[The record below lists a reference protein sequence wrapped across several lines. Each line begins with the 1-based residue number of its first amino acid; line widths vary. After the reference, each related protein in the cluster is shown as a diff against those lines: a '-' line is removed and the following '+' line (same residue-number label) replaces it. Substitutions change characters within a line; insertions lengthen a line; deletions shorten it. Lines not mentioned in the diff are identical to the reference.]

1 MKNKNIKGE
10 LYNIFDNLI
19 YSSFDNVA
27 HKVKNNKGVVLNM
40 KKENNKK
47 LFYGL
52 GFGFACVIML
62 FIGIIFFKNNSNIAI
77 IGIDVNPS
85 LELGIN
91 SKNKVVSVNTNNDD
105 AIKVIGDMN
114 LKGTDVLVA
123 MNAIFGSMVKNG
135 YINDSENSILI
146 SLVDGEYN
154 VDKLAN
160 DVYNHLQNE
169 KINSSILTLNTNT
182 SDYDNE
188 LSKKYNISV
197 SKVKLIKS
205 IINKNSLYR
214 FEDLSKLN
222 TNELNILANN
232 SINKNEEVSTI
243 GNASTSKYISI
254 DTVKDIVFKHAKVE
268 NKNVTNLEIEY
279 DYENGNMIYDVEFHC
294 NNIEYDYEVDAI
306 SGKILE
312 SEIESKNNDTD
323 NNTNNNIS
331 NNTYLSKNKIKEIA
345 IKKAN
350 VSKYYDYDIEFE
362 FKGGISIYEVEFE
375 TESAEYEIEIDAKN
389 GNIIKYE
396 VKNKK
401 VDTSKLISKD
411 KAKNIVLNDAKV
423 SEYYDYEIELD
434 DNEYEISFE
443 TREYE
448 YEYKL
453 DAKTGKILEKDID
466 KND

>member
-1 MKNKNIKGE
+1 MKNKDIKDE

-19 YSSFDNVA
+19 YSSFNNVA
-27 HKVKNNKGVVLNM
+27 DKVKNNKGVVLNM

-52 GFGFACVIML
+52 GLGFACVIML
-62 FIGIIFFKNNSNIAI
+62 FMGLIFFRNNSDIAV

-85 LELGIN
+85 LELSIN

-135 YINDSENSILI
+135 YINDNENSILI
-146 SLVDGEYN
+146 SLVHGEYN
-154 VDKLAN
+154 VNKLAN
-160 DVYNHLQNE
+160 DVYSQLQNE
-169 KINSSILTLNTNT
+169 KVNSSILTLNTNT
-182 SDYDNE
+182 NDYDNE

-205 IINKNSLYR
+205 IINKNSLYK
-214 FEDLSKLN
+214 FEDLCKLS
-222 TNELNILANN
+222 TNDLNILANS
-232 SINKNEEVSTI
+232 SINKNDEVSTI
-243 GNASTSKYISI
+243 GSASTSKYISI

-294 NNIEYDYEVDAI
+294 NNIEYDYEVDAV
-306 SGKILE
+306 SGKILKI
-312 SEIESKNNDTD
+312 EIE
-323 NNTNNNIS
+323 NNNNNNNS
-331 NNTYLSKNKIKEIA
+331 NNKYLSKNKIEEIA

-362 FKGGISIYEVEFE
+362 FKGGTPIYEVEFE
-375 TESAEYEIEIDAKN
+375 TDGAEYEIEIDAKN

-434 DNEYEISFE
+434 DNEYEINFE

-448 YEYKL
+448 YKYKL
-453 DAKTGKILEKDID
+453 DAKTGKILEKDTD

>member
-1 MKNKNIKGE
+1 MKNKNIKDE

-243 GNASTSKYISI
+243 GSASTSKYISI
-254 DTVKDIVFKHAKVE
+254 DMVKEIVFKHAKVE
-268 NKNVTNLEIEY
+268 NKNIVNLEIEY
-279 DYENGNMIYDVEFHC
+279 DYENGNMIYDVEFDY
-294 NNIEYDYEVDAI
+294 NNIEYDYEVDAV

-312 SEIESKNNDTD
+312 SEIENKNKDS
-323 NNTNNNIS
+323 NNNNNNS
-331 NNTYLSKNKIKEIA
+331 NTYLSKDKIKEIA
-345 IKKAN
+345 LKKAN
-350 VSKYYDYDIEFE
+350 VSKYYDYDIEFK
-362 FKGGISIYEVEFE
+362 FKGGTPIYEVEFE
-375 TESAEYEIEIDAKN
+375 TDSAEYDIKINAKN

-401 VDTSKLISKD
+401 VDTSKFISKD

-423 SEYYDYEIELD
+423 TEYYDYEIELD

-453 DAKTGKILEKDID
+453 DARTGKILEKDID

>member
-114 LKGTDVLVA
+114 LKGTDALVA

-243 GNASTSKYISI
+243 GSASTSKYISI
-254 DTVKDIVFKHAKVE
+254 DIVKDIVFKHAKVE
-268 NKNVTNLEIEY
+268 NKNIVNLEIEY
-279 DYENGNMIYDVEFHC
+279 DYENGNMIYDVEFDC
-294 NNIEYDYEVDAI
+294 NNIEYDYEVDAV

-312 SEIESKNNDTD
+312 SEIENKSKDS
-323 NNTNNNIS
+323 NNNNNS
-331 NNTYLSKNKIKEIA
+331 SNTYLSKDKIKEIA
-345 IKKAN
+345 LKKAN
-350 VSKYYDYDIEFE
+350 VSKYYDYDIEFK
-362 FKGGISIYEVEFE
+362 FKGGTHIYEVEFE
-375 TESAEYEIEIDAKN
+375 TDSAEYDIKINAKN

-401 VDTSKLISKD
+401 VDTSKFISKD

-423 SEYYDYEIELD
+423 TEYYDYEIELD

-453 DAKTGKILEKDID
+453 DARTGKILEKDID

>member
-1 MKNKNIKGE
+1 MKNKDIKDE

-19 YSSFDNVA
+19 YSSFNNVA
-27 HKVKNNKGVVLNM
+27 DKVKNNKGVVLNM
-40 KKENNKK
+40 KKESNKK

-52 GFGFACVIML
+52 GLGFACVIML
-62 FIGIIFFKNNSNIAI
+62 FMGLIFFRNNSDIAV

-85 LELGIN
+85 LELSIN

-135 YINDSENSILI
+135 YINDNENSILI
-146 SLVDGEYN
+146 SLVHGEYN
-154 VDKLAN
+154 VNKLAN
-160 DVYNHLQNE
+160 DVYSQLQNE
-169 KINSSILTLNTNT
+169 KVNSSILTLNTNT
-182 SDYDNE
+182 NDYDNE

-205 IINKNSLYR
+205 IINKNSLYK
-214 FEDLSKLN
+214 FEDLCKLSN
-222 TNELNILANN
+222 NDLNILANS
-232 SINKNEEVSTI
+232 SINKNDEVSTI
-243 GNASTSKYISI
+243 GSASTSKYISI
-254 DTVKDIVFKHAKVE
+254 DNVKDIVFKHAKVE

-294 NNIEYDYEVDAI
+294 NNIEYDYEVDAV
-306 SGKILE
+306 SGKILKI
-312 SEIESKNNDTD
+312 EIE
-323 NNTNNNIS
+323 NNNNNNNS
-331 NNTYLSKNKIKEIA
+331 NNKYLSKNKIEEIA

-362 FKGGISIYEVEFE
+362 FKGGTPIYEVEFE
-375 TESAEYEIEIDAKN
+375 TDGAEYEIEIDAKN

-434 DNEYEISFE
+434 DNEYEINFE

-448 YEYKL
+448 YKYKL
-453 DAKTGKILEKDID
+453 DAKTGKILEKDTD

>member
-91 SKNKVVSVNTNNDD
+91 SKNKVVSVNANNDD

-114 LKGTDVLVA
+114 LKGTDALVA

-243 GNASTSKYISI
+243 GSASTSKYISI
-254 DTVKDIVFKHAKVE
+254 DMVKDIVFKHAKVE
-268 NKNVTNLEIEY
+268 NKNIVNLEIEY
-279 DYENGNMIYDVEFHC
+279 DYENGNMIYDVEFDC
-294 NNIEYDYEVDAI
+294 NNIEYDYEVDAV

-312 SEIESKNNDTD
+312 SEIENKNKDS
-323 NNTNNNIS
+323 NNN
-331 NNTYLSKNKIKEIA
+331 NNTYLSKDKIKEIA
-345 IKKAN
+345 LKKAN
-350 VSKYYDYDIEFE
+350 VSKYYDYDVEFK
-362 FKGGISIYEVEFE
+362 FKGGTPIYEVEFE
-375 TESAEYEIEIDAKN
+375 TDSAEYDIKINAKN

-401 VDTSKLISKD
+401 VDTSKFISKD

-423 SEYYDYEIELD
+423 TEYYDYEIELD

-453 DAKTGKILEKDID
+453 DARTGKILEKDID

>member
-1 MKNKNIKGE
+1 MKNKDIKDE

-19 YSSFDNVA
+19 YSSFNNVA
-27 HKVKNNKGVVLNM
+27 DKVKNNKGVVLNM
-40 KKENNKK
+40 KKESNKK

-52 GFGFACVIML
+52 GFACVIML
-62 FIGIIFFKNNSNIAI
+62 FMGLIFFRNNSDIAV

-85 LELGIN
+85 LELSIN

-135 YINDSENSILI
+135 YINDNENSILI
-146 SLVDGEYN
+146 SLVHGEYN
-154 VDKLAN
+154 VNKLAN
-160 DVYNHLQNE
+160 DVYSQLQNE
-169 KINSSILTLNTNT
+169 KVNSSILTLNTNT
-182 SDYDNE
+182 NDYDNE

-205 IINKNSLYR
+205 IINKNSLYK
-214 FEDLSKLN
+214 FEDLCKLS
-222 TNELNILANN
+222 TNDLNILANS
-232 SINKNEEVSTI
+232 SINKNDEVSTI
-243 GNASTSKYISI
+243 GSASTSKYISI

-294 NNIEYDYEVDAI
+294 NNIEYDYEVDAV
-306 SGKILE
+306 SGKILKI
-312 SEIESKNNDTD
+312 EIE
-323 NNTNNNIS
+323 NNNNNNNS
-331 NNTYLSKNKIKEIA
+331 NNKYLSKNKIEEIA

-362 FKGGISIYEVEFE
+362 FKGGTPIYEVEFE
-375 TESAEYEIEIDAKN
+375 TDGAEYEIEIDAKN

-434 DNEYEISFE
+434 DNEYEINFE

-448 YEYKL
+448 YKYKL
-453 DAKTGKILEKDID
+453 DAKTGKILEKDTD

>member
-62 FIGIIFFKNNSNIAI
+62 FIGIIFFRNNSNIAV

-85 LELGIN
+85 LELSIN

-160 DVYNHLQNE
+160 DVYNNLQNE

-243 GNASTSKYISI
+243 GSASTSKYISI

-279 DYENGNMIYDVEFHC
+279 DYENGNMIYDVEFDC
-294 NNIEYDYEVDAI
+294 NNIEYDYEVDAV

-312 SEIESKNNDTD
+312 SEIENKNKDS
-323 NNTNNNIS
+323 NNNNNS
-331 NNTYLSKNKIKEIA
+331 SNTYLSKDKIKEIA
-345 IKKAN
+345 LKKAN
-350 VSKYYDYDIEFE
+350 VSKYYDYDIEFK
-362 FKGGISIYEVEFE
+362 FKGGTSIYEVEFE
-375 TESAEYEIEIDAKN
+375 TDSAEYDIKINAEN

-448 YEYKL
+448 YKYKI
-453 DAKTGKILEKDID
+453 DAKTGKILEKDTD

>member
-62 FIGIIFFKNNSNIAI
+62 FIGIIFFKNNSNIAV

-114 LKGTDVLVA
+114 LKGTDALIA

-243 GNASTSKYISI
+243 GSASTSKYISI
-254 DTVKDIVFKHAKVE
+254 DIVKDIVFKHAKVE
-268 NKNVTNLEIEY
+268 NKNIVNLEIEY
-279 DYENGNMIYDVEFHC
+279 DYENGNMIYDVEFDC
-294 NNIEYDYEVDAI
+294 NNIEYDYEVDAV

-312 SEIESKNNDTD
+312 SEIENKNKDS
-323 NNTNNNIS
+323 NNNNNNS
-331 NNTYLSKNKIKEIA
+331 NTYLSKDKIKEIA

-350 VSKYYDYDIEFE
+350 VSKYYDYDIEFK
-362 FKGGISIYEVEFE
+362 FKGGTPIYEVEFE
-375 TESAEYEIEIDAKN
+375 TDSAEYDIKINAKN

-401 VDTSKLISKD
+401 VDTSKFISKD

-423 SEYYDYEIELD
+423 TEYYDYEIELD

-453 DAKTGKILEKDID
+453 DARTGKILEKDID
-466 KND
+466 IND

>member
-27 HKVKNNKGVVLNM
+27 HKVKNNKGVVLDM

-52 GFGFACVIML
+52 GFGYACVIML
-62 FIGIIFFKNNSNIAI
+62 FIGIIFFKNNSNIAV

-114 LKGTDVLVA
+114 LKGTDALVA

-160 DVYNHLQNE
+160 DVYNNLQNE

-243 GNASTSKYISI
+243 GSASTSKYISI

-268 NKNVTNLEIEY
+268 NKNIVNLEIEY
-279 DYENGNMIYDVEFHC
+279 DYENGNMIYDVEFDC
-294 NNIEYDYEVDAI
+294 NNIEYDYEVDAV

-312 SEIESKNNDTD
+312 SEIENKNKDS
-323 NNTNNNIS
+323 NNNNNS
-331 NNTYLSKNKIKEIA
+331 SNTYLSKDKIKEIA
-345 IKKAN
+345 LKKAN
-350 VSKYYDYDIEFE
+350 VSKYYDYDIEFK
-362 FKGGISIYEVEFE
+362 FKGGTPIYEVEFE
-375 TESAEYEIEIDAKN
+375 TDSAEYDIKINAKN

-401 VDTSKLISKD
+401 VDTSKFISKD

-423 SEYYDYEIELD
+423 TEYYDYEIELD

-453 DAKTGKILEKDID
+453 DARTGKILEKDID
-466 KND
+466 IND

>member
-1 MKNKNIKGE
+1 MKNKDIKDE

-19 YSSFDNVA
+19 YSSFNNVA
-27 HKVKNNKGVVLNM
+27 DKVKNNKGVVLNM
-40 KKENNKK
+40 KKESNKK

-52 GFGFACVIML
+52 GFACVIML
-62 FIGIIFFKNNSNIAI
+62 FMGLIFFRNNSDIAV

-85 LELGIN
+85 LELSIN

-135 YINDSENSILI
+135 YINDNENSILI
-146 SLVDGEYN
+146 SLVHGEYN
-154 VDKLAN
+154 VNKLAN
-160 DVYNHLQNE
+160 DVYSQLQNE
-169 KINSSILTLNTNT
+169 KVNSSILTLNTNT
-182 SDYDNE
+182 NDYDNE

-205 IINKNSLYR
+205 IINKNSLYK
-214 FEDLSKLN
+214 FEDLCKLS
-222 TNELNILANN
+222 TNDLNILANS
-232 SINKNEEVSTI
+232 SINKNDEVSTI
-243 GNASTSKYISI
+243 GSASTSKYISI
-254 DTVKDIVFKHAKVE
+254 DNVKDIVFKHAKVE

-294 NNIEYDYEVDAI
+294 NNIEYDYEVDAV
-306 SGKILE
+306 SGKILKI
-312 SEIESKNNDTD
+312 EIE
-323 NNTNNNIS
+323 NNNNNNNS
-331 NNTYLSKNKIKEIA
+331 NNKYLSKNKIEEIA

-362 FKGGISIYEVEFE
+362 FKGGTPIYEVEFE
-375 TESAEYEIEIDAKN
+375 TDGAEYEIEIDAKN

-434 DNEYEISFE
+434 DNEYEINFE

-448 YEYKL
+448 YKYKL
-453 DAKTGKILEKDID
+453 DAKTGKILEKDTD

>member
-1 MKNKNIKGE
+1 MKNKDIKDE

-19 YSSFDNVA
+19 YSSFNNVA
-27 HKVKNNKGVVLNM
+27 DKVKNNKGVVLNM
-40 KKENNKK
+40 KKESNKK

-52 GFGFACVIML
+52 GLGFACVIML
-62 FIGIIFFKNNSNIAI
+62 FMGLIFFRNNSDIAV

-85 LELGIN
+85 LELSIN

-135 YINDSENSILI
+135 YINDNENSILI
-146 SLVDGEYN
+146 SLVHGEYN
-154 VDKLAN
+154 VNKLAN
-160 DVYNHLQNE
+160 DVYSQLQNE
-169 KINSSILTLNTNT
+169 KVNSSILTLNTNT
-182 SDYDNE
+182 NDYDNE

-205 IINKNSLYR
+205 IINKNSLYK
-214 FEDLSKLN
+214 FEDLCKLS
-222 TNELNILANN
+222 TNDLNILANS
-232 SINKNEEVSTI
+232 SINKNDEVSTI
-243 GNASTSKYISI
+243 GSASTSKYISI
-254 DTVKDIVFKHAKVE
+254 DNVKDIVFKHAKVE

-294 NNIEYDYEVDAI
+294 NNIEYDYEVDAV
-306 SGKILE
+306 SGKILKI
-312 SEIESKNNDTD
+312 EIE
-323 NNTNNNIS
+323 NNNNNNNS
-331 NNTYLSKNKIKEIA
+331 NTKYLSKNKIEEIA

-362 FKGGISIYEVEFE
+362 FKGGTPIYEVEFE
-375 TESAEYEIEIDAKN
+375 TDGAEYEIEIDAKN

-434 DNEYEISFE
+434 DNEYEINFE

-448 YEYKL
+448 YKYKL
-453 DAKTGKILEKDID
+453 DAKTGKILEKDTD

>member
-114 LKGTDVLVA
+114 LKGTDALVA

-160 DVYNHLQNE
+160 DVYNNLQNE
-169 KINSSILTLNTNT
+169 KINSSILILNTNT

-243 GNASTSKYISI
+243 GSASTSKYISI
-254 DTVKDIVFKHAKVE
+254 DMVKEIVFKHAKVE
-268 NKNVTNLEIEY
+268 NKNIVNLEIEY
-279 DYENGNMIYDVEFHC
+279 DYENGNMIYDVEFDC
-294 NNIEYDYEVDAI
+294 NNIEYDYEVDAV

-312 SEIESKNNDTD
+312 SEIENKNKDS
-323 NNTNNNIS
+323 NNNNNS
-331 NNTYLSKNKIKEIA
+331 SNTYLSKDKIKEIA

-350 VSKYYDYDIEFE
+350 VSKYYDYDIEFK
-362 FKGGISIYEVEFE
+362 FKGGTPIYEVEFE
-375 TESAEYEIEIDAKN
+375 TDSAEYDIKINAKN

-401 VDTSKLISKD
+401 VDTSKFISKD

-423 SEYYDYEIELD
+423 TEYYDYEIELD

-453 DAKTGKILEKDID
+453 DARTGKILEKDID
-466 KND
+466 IND

>member
-1 MKNKNIKGE
+1 MKNKNIKDE

-62 FIGIIFFKNNSNIAI
+62 FIGIIFFKNNSNIAV

-160 DVYNHLQNE
+160 DVYNNLQNE

-243 GNASTSKYISI
+243 GSASTSKYISI
-254 DTVKDIVFKHAKVE
+254 DMVKEIVFKHAKVE
-268 NKNVTNLEIEY
+268 NKNIVNLEIEY
-279 DYENGNMIYDVEFHC
+279 DYENGNMIYDVEFDC
-294 NNIEYDYEVDAI
+294 NNIEYDYEVDAV

-312 SEIESKNNDTD
+312 SEIENKNKDS
-323 NNTNNNIS
+323 NNNNNS
-331 NNTYLSKNKIKEIA
+331 SNTYLSKDKIKEIA
-345 IKKAN
+345 LKKAN
-350 VSKYYDYDIEFE
+350 VSKYYDYDIEFK
-362 FKGGISIYEVEFE
+362 FKGGTPIYEVEFE
-375 TESAEYEIEIDAKN
+375 TDSAEYDIKINAKN

-401 VDTSKLISKD
+401 VDTSKFISKD

-423 SEYYDYEIELD
+423 TEYYDYEIELD

-453 DAKTGKILEKDID
+453 DARTGKILEKDID
-466 KND
+466 IND

>member
-52 GFGFACVIML
+52 GFSFACVIML

-160 DVYNHLQNE
+160 DVYNNLQNE

-243 GNASTSKYISI
+243 GSASTSKYISI
-254 DTVKDIVFKHAKVE
+254 DMVKDIVFKHAKVE
-268 NKNVTNLEIEY
+268 NKNIVNLEIEY
-279 DYENGNMIYDVEFHC
+279 DYENGNMIYNVEFDC
-294 NNIEYDYEVDAI
+294 NNIEYDYEVDAV

-312 SEIESKNNDTD
+312 SEIENKNKDS
-323 NNTNNNIS
+323 NNNNNS
-331 NNTYLSKNKIKEIA
+331 SNTYLSKDKIKEIA
-345 IKKAN
+345 LKKAN
-350 VSKYYDYDIEFE
+350 VSKYYDYDVEFK
-362 FKGGISIYEVEFE
+362 FKGGTPIYEVEFE
-375 TESAEYEIEIDAKN
+375 TDSAEYDIKINAKN

-401 VDTSKLISKD
+401 VDTSKFISKD

-423 SEYYDYEIELD
+423 TEYYDYEIELD

-453 DAKTGKILEKDID
+453 DARTGKILEKDID
-466 KND
+466 IND

>member
-52 GFGFACVIML
+52 GFACVIML

-114 LKGTDVLVA
+114 LKGTDALVA

-243 GNASTSKYISI
+243 GSASTSKYISI
-254 DTVKDIVFKHAKVE
+254 DMVKEIVFKHAKVE
-268 NKNVTNLEIEY
+268 NKNIVNLEIEY
-279 DYENGNMIYDVEFHC
+279 DYENGNMIYDVEFDY
-294 NNIEYDYEVDAI
+294 NNIEYDYEVDAV

-312 SEIESKNNDTD
+312 SEIENKNKDS
-323 NNTNNNIS
+323 NNNNNNS
-331 NNTYLSKNKIKEIA
+331 NTYLSKDKIKEIA
-345 IKKAN
+345 LKKAN
-350 VSKYYDYDIEFE
+350 VSKYYDYDIEFK
-362 FKGGISIYEVEFE
+362 FKGGTPIYEVEFE
-375 TESAEYEIEIDAKN
+375 TDSAEYDIKINAKN

-401 VDTSKLISKD
+401 VDTSKFISKD

-423 SEYYDYEIELD
+423 TEYYDYEIELD

-453 DAKTGKILEKDID
+453 DARTGKILEKDID

>member
-1 MKNKNIKGE
+1 MKNKDIKDE

-19 YSSFDNVA
+19 YSSFNNVA
-27 HKVKNNKGVVLNM
+27 DKVKNNKGVVLNM
-40 KKENNKK
+40 KKESNKK

-52 GFGFACVIML
+52 GLGFACVIML
-62 FIGIIFFKNNSNIAI
+62 FMGLIFFRNNSDIAV

-85 LELGIN
+85 LELSIN

-135 YINDSENSILI
+135 YINDNENSILI
-146 SLVDGEYN
+146 SLVHGEYN
-154 VDKLAN
+154 VNKLAN
-160 DVYNHLQNE
+160 DVYSQLQNE
-169 KINSSILTLNTNT
+169 KVNSSILTLNTNT
-182 SDYDNE
+182 NDYDNE

-205 IINKNSLYR
+205 IINKNSLYK
-214 FEDLSKLN
+214 FEDLCKLS
-222 TNELNILANN
+222 TNDLNILANS
-232 SINKNEEVSTI
+232 SINKNDEVSTI
-243 GNASTSKYISI
+243 GSASTSKYISI
-254 DTVKDIVFKHAKVE
+254 DNVKDIVFKHAKVE

-294 NNIEYDYEVDAI
+294 NNIEYDYEVDAV
-306 SGKILE
+306 SGKILKI
-312 SEIESKNNDTD
+312 EIE
-323 NNTNNNIS
+323 NNNNNNNS
-331 NNTYLSKNKIKEIA
+331 NNKYLSKNKIEEIA

-362 FKGGISIYEVEFE
+362 FKGGTPIYEVEFE
-375 TESAEYEIEIDAKN
+375 TDGAEYEIEIDAKN

-434 DNEYEISFE
+434 DNEYEINFE

-448 YEYKL
+448 YKYKL
-453 DAKTGKILEKDID
+453 DAKTGKILEKDTD

>member
-114 LKGTDVLVA
+114 LKGTDALIA

-232 SINKNEEVSTI
+232 SINKSEEVSTI
-243 GNASTSKYISI
+243 GSASTSKYISI
-254 DTVKDIVFKHAKVE
+254 DIVKDIVFKHAKVE
-268 NKNVTNLEIEY
+268 NKNIVNLEIEY
-279 DYENGNMIYDVEFHC
+279 DYENGNMIYDVEFDC
-294 NNIEYDYEVDAI
+294 NNIEYDYEVDAV

-312 SEIESKNNDTD
+312 SEIENKSKDS
-323 NNTNNNIS
+323 NNNNNS
-331 NNTYLSKNKIKEIA
+331 SNTYLSKDKIKEIA
-345 IKKAN
+345 LKKSN
-350 VSKYYDYDIEFE
+350 VSKYYDYDIEFK
-362 FKGGISIYEVEFE
+362 FKGGTPIYEVEFE
-375 TESAEYEIEIDAKN
+375 TDSAEYDIKINAKN

-401 VDTSKLISKD
+401 VDTSKFISKD

-423 SEYYDYEIELD
+423 TEYYDYEIELD

-453 DAKTGKILEKDID
+453 DARTGKILEKDID

>member
-243 GNASTSKYISI
+243 GSASTSKYISI
-254 DTVKDIVFKHAKVE
+254 DIVKDIVFKHAKVE
-268 NKNVTNLEIEY
+268 NKNIVNLEIEY
-279 DYENGNMIYDVEFHC
+279 DYENGNMIYDVEFDY
-294 NNIEYDYEVDAI
+294 NNIEYDYEVDAV

-312 SEIESKNNDTD
+312 SEIENKNKDS
-323 NNTNNNIS
+323 NNNNNNS
-331 NNTYLSKNKIKEIA
+331 NTYLSKDKIKEIA
-345 IKKAN
+345 LKKAN
-350 VSKYYDYDIEFE
+350 VSKYYDYDIEFK
-362 FKGGISIYEVEFE
+362 FKGGTPIYEVEFE
-375 TESAEYEIEIDAKN
+375 TDSAEYDIKINAKN

-401 VDTSKLISKD
+401 VDTSKFISKD

-423 SEYYDYEIELD
+423 TEYYDYEIELD

-453 DAKTGKILEKDID
+453 DARTGKILEKDID

>member
-114 LKGTDVLVA
+114 LKGTDALVA

-160 DVYNHLQNE
+160 DVYNNLQNE

-243 GNASTSKYISI
+243 GSASTSKYISI
-254 DTVKDIVFKHAKVE
+254 DIVKDIVFKHAKVE
-268 NKNVTNLEIEY
+268 NKNIVNLEIEY
-279 DYENGNMIYDVEFHC
+279 DYENGNMIYDVEFDY
-294 NNIEYDYEVDAI
+294 NNIEYDYEVDAV

-312 SEIESKNNDTD
+312 SEIENKNKDS
-323 NNTNNNIS
+323 NNNNNNS
-331 NNTYLSKNKIKEIA
+331 NTYLSKDKIKEIA
-345 IKKAN
+345 LKKAN
-350 VSKYYDYDIEFE
+350 VSKYYDYDIEFK
-362 FKGGISIYEVEFE
+362 FKGGTPIYEVEFE
-375 TESAEYEIEIDAKN
+375 TDSAEYDIKINAKN

-401 VDTSKLISKD
+401 VDTSKFISKD

-423 SEYYDYEIELD
+423 TEYYDYEIELD

-453 DAKTGKILEKDID
+453 DARTGKILEKDID

>member
-62 FIGIIFFKNNSNIAI
+62 FIGIIFFKNNSNIAV

-160 DVYNHLQNE
+160 DVYNNLQNE

-243 GNASTSKYISI
+243 GSASTSKYISI
-254 DTVKDIVFKHAKVE
+254 DMVKDIVFKHAKVE
-268 NKNVTNLEIEY
+268 NKNIVNLEIEY
-279 DYENGNMIYDVEFHC
+279 DYENGNMIYDVEFDC
-294 NNIEYDYEVDAI
+294 NNIEYDYEVDAV

-312 SEIESKNNDTD
+312 SEIENKNKDSD
-323 NNTNNNIS
+323 NNNNNS
-331 NNTYLSKNKIKEIA
+331 NTYLSKDKIKEIA
-345 IKKAN
+345 LKKAN
-350 VSKYYDYDIEFE
+350 VSKYYDYDIEFK
-362 FKGGISIYEVEFE
+362 FKGGTPIYEVEFE
-375 TESAEYEIEIDAKN
+375 TDSAEYDIKINAKN

-401 VDTSKLISKD
+401 VDTSKFISKD

-423 SEYYDYEIELD
+423 TEYYDYEIELD

-453 DAKTGKILEKDID
+453 DARTGKILEKDID
-466 KND
+466 IND

>member
-160 DVYNHLQNE
+160 DVYNNLQNE

-243 GNASTSKYISI
+243 GSASTSKYISI
-254 DTVKDIVFKHAKVE
+254 DMVKDIVFKHAKVE
-268 NKNVTNLEIEY
+268 NKNIVNLEIEY
-279 DYENGNMIYDVEFHC
+279 DYENGNMIYDVEFDC
-294 NNIEYDYEVDAI
+294 NNIEYDYEVDAV

-312 SEIESKNNDTD
+312 SEIENKNKDS
-323 NNTNNNIS
+323 NNNNNS
-331 NNTYLSKNKIKEIA
+331 SNTYLSKDKIKEIA
-345 IKKAN
+345 LKKAN
-350 VSKYYDYDIEFE
+350 VSKYYDYDIEFK
-362 FKGGISIYEVEFE
+362 FKGGTPIYEVEFE
-375 TESAEYEIEIDAKN
+375 TDSAEYDIKINAKN

-401 VDTSKLISKD
+401 VDTSKFISKD

-423 SEYYDYEIELD
+423 TEYYDYEIELD

-453 DAKTGKILEKDID
+453 DARTGKILEKDID
-466 KND
+466 IND

>member
-1 MKNKNIKGE
+1 MKNKDIKDE

-19 YSSFDNVA
+19 YSSFNNVA
-27 HKVKNNKGVVLNM
+27 DKVKNNKGVVLNM
-40 KKENNKK
+40 KKESNKK

-52 GFGFACVIML
+52 GLGFACVIML
-62 FIGIIFFKNNSNIAI
+62 FMGLIFFRNNSDIAV

-85 LELGIN
+85 LELSIN

-135 YINDSENSILI
+135 YINDNENSILI
-146 SLVDGEYN
+146 SLVHGEYN
-154 VDKLAN
+154 VNKLAN
-160 DVYNHLQNE
+160 DVYSQLQNE
-169 KINSSILTLNTNT
+169 KVNSSILTLNTNT
-182 SDYDNE
+182 NDYDNE

-205 IINKNSLYR
+205 IINKNSLYK
-214 FEDLSKLN
+214 FEDLCKLS
-222 TNELNILANN
+222 TNDLNILANS
-232 SINKNEEVSTI
+232 SINKNDEVSTI
-243 GNASTSKYISI
+243 GSASTSKYISI
-254 DTVKDIVFKHAKVE
+254 DNVKDIVFKHAKVE

-294 NNIEYDYEVDAI
+294 NNIEYDYEVDAV
-306 SGKILE
+306 SGKILKI
-312 SEIESKNNDTD
+312 EIE
-323 NNTNNNIS
+323 NNNNNNNS
-331 NNTYLSKNKIKEIA
+331 NNKYLSKNKIEEIA

-362 FKGGISIYEVEFE
+362 FKGGTPIYEVEFE
-375 TESAEYEIEIDAKN
+375 TDGAEYEIEIDAKN

-411 KAKNIVLNDAKV
+411 KAKNIVLNDTKV

-434 DNEYEISFE
+434 DNEYEINFE

-448 YEYKL
+448 YKYKL
-453 DAKTGKILEKDID
+453 DAKTGKILEKDTD

>member
-160 DVYNHLQNE
+160 DVYNNLQNE

-243 GNASTSKYISI
+243 GSASTSKYISI
-254 DTVKDIVFKHAKVE
+254 DIVKDIVFKHAKVE
-268 NKNVTNLEIEY
+268 NKNIVNLEIEY
-279 DYENGNMIYDVEFHC
+279 DYENGNMIYDVEFDY
-294 NNIEYDYEVDAI
+294 NNIEYDYEVDAV

-312 SEIESKNNDTD
+312 SEIENKNKDS
-323 NNTNNNIS
+323 NNNNNNS
-331 NNTYLSKNKIKEIA
+331 NTYLSKDKIKEIA
-345 IKKAN
+345 LKKAN
-350 VSKYYDYDIEFE
+350 VSKYYDYDVEFK
-362 FKGGISIYEVEFE
+362 FKGGTPIYEVEFE
-375 TESAEYEIEIDAKN
+375 TDSAEYDIKINAKN

-401 VDTSKLISKD
+401 VDTSKFISKD

-423 SEYYDYEIELD
+423 TEYYDYEIELD

-453 DAKTGKILEKDID
+453 DARTGKILEKDID

>member
-1 MKNKNIKGE
+1 MKNKDIKDE

-19 YSSFDNVA
+19 YSSFNNVA
-27 HKVKNNKGVVLNM
+27 DKVKNNKGVVLNM
-40 KKENNKK
+40 KKESNKK

-52 GFGFACVIML
+52 GLGFACVIML
-62 FIGIIFFKNNSNIAI
+62 FMGLIFFRNNSDIAV

-85 LELGIN
+85 LELSIN

-135 YINDSENSILI
+135 YINDNENSILI
-146 SLVDGEYN
+146 SLVHGEYN
-154 VDKLAN
+154 VNKLAN
-160 DVYNHLQNE
+160 DVYSQLQNE
-169 KINSSILTLNTNT
+169 KVNSSNLTLNTNT
-182 SDYDNE
+182 NDYDNE

-205 IINKNSLYR
+205 IINKNSLYK
-214 FEDLSKLN
+214 FEDLCKLS
-222 TNELNILANN
+222 TNDLNILANS
-232 SINKNEEVSTI
+232 SINKNDEVSTI
-243 GNASTSKYISI
+243 GSASTSKYISI
-254 DTVKDIVFKHAKVE
+254 DNVKDIVFKHAKVE

-294 NNIEYDYEVDAI
+294 NNIEYDYEVDAV
-306 SGKILE
+306 SGKILKI
-312 SEIESKNNDTD
+312 EIE
-323 NNTNNNIS
+323 NNNNNNNS
-331 NNTYLSKNKIKEIA
+331 NNKYLSKNKIEEIA

-362 FKGGISIYEVEFE
+362 FKGGTPIYEVEFE
-375 TESAEYEIEIDAKN
+375 TDGAEYEIEIDAKN

-434 DNEYEISFE
+434 DNEYEINFE

-448 YEYKL
+448 YKYKL
-453 DAKTGKILEKDID
+453 DAKTGKILEKDTD

>member
-1 MKNKNIKGE
+1 
-10 LYNIFDNLI
+10 
-19 YSSFDNVA
+19 
-27 HKVKNNKGVVLNM
+27 M

-114 LKGTDVLVA
+114 LKGTDALVA

-243 GNASTSKYISI
+243 GSASTSKYISI
-254 DTVKDIVFKHAKVE
+254 DIVKDIVFKHAKVE
-268 NKNVTNLEIEY
+268 NKNIVNLEIEY
-279 DYENGNMIYDVEFHC
+279 DYENGNMIYDVEF
-294 NNIEYDYEVDAI
+294 D
-306 SGKILE
+306 S
-312 SEIESKNNDTD
+312 
-323 NNTNNNIS
+323 NNNNNSI
-331 NNTYLSKNKIKEIA
+331 NTYLSKDKIKEIA
-345 IKKAN
+345 LKKAN
-350 VSKYYDYDIEFE
+350 VSKYYDYDIEFK
-362 FKGGISIYEVEFE
+362 FKGGTPIYEVEFE
-375 TESAEYEIEIDAKN
+375 TDSAEYDIKINAKN

-401 VDTSKLISKD
+401 VDTSKFISKD

-423 SEYYDYEIELD
+423 TEYYDYEIELD

-453 DAKTGKILEKDID
+453 DARTGKILEKDID
-466 KND
+466 IND

>member
-1 MKNKNIKGE
+1 MKNKDIKDE

-19 YSSFDNVA
+19 YSSFNNVA
-27 HKVKNNKGVVLNM
+27 DKVKNNKGVVLNI
-40 KKENNKK
+40 KKESNKK

-52 GFGFACVIML
+52 GLGFACVIML
-62 FIGIIFFKNNSNIAI
+62 FMGLIFFRNNSDIAV

-85 LELGIN
+85 LELSIN

-135 YINDSENSILI
+135 YINDNENSILI
-146 SLVDGEYN
+146 SLVHGEYN
-154 VDKLAN
+154 VNKLAN
-160 DVYNHLQNE
+160 DVYSQLQNE
-169 KINSSILTLNTNT
+169 KVNSSILTLNTNT
-182 SDYDNE
+182 NDYDNE

-205 IINKNSLYR
+205 IINKNSLYK
-214 FEDLSKLN
+214 FEDLCKLS
-222 TNELNILANN
+222 TNDLNILANS
-232 SINKNEEVSTI
+232 SINKNDEVSTI
-243 GNASTSKYISI
+243 GSASTSKYISI

-294 NNIEYDYEVDAI
+294 NNIEYDYEVDAV
-306 SGKILE
+306 SGKILKI
-312 SEIESKNNDTD
+312 EIE
-323 NNTNNNIS
+323 NNNNNNNS
-331 NNTYLSKNKIKEIA
+331 NNKYLSKNKIEEIA

-362 FKGGISIYEVEFE
+362 FKGGTPIYEVEFE
-375 TESAEYEIEIDAKN
+375 TDGAEYEIEIDAKN

-434 DNEYEISFE
+434 DNEYEINFE

-448 YEYKL
+448 YKYKL
-453 DAKTGKILEKDID
+453 DAKTGKILEKDTD

>member
-114 LKGTDVLVA
+114 LKGTDALIA

-243 GNASTSKYISI
+243 GSASTSKYISI
-254 DTVKDIVFKHAKVE
+254 DIVKDIVFKHAKVE
-268 NKNVTNLEIEY
+268 NKNIVNLEIEY
-279 DYENGNMIYDVEFHC
+279 DYENGNMIYDVEFDC
-294 NNIEYDYEVDAI
+294 NNIEYDYEVDAV

-312 SEIESKNNDTD
+312 SEIENKSKDS
-323 NNTNNNIS
+323 NNNNNS
-331 NNTYLSKNKIKEIA
+331 SNTYLSKDKIKEIA
-345 IKKAN
+345 LKKAN
-350 VSKYYDYDIEFE
+350 VSKYYDYDIEFK
-362 FKGGISIYEVEFE
+362 FKGGTPIYEVEFE
-375 TESAEYEIEIDAKN
+375 TDSAEYDIKINAKN

-401 VDTSKLISKD
+401 VDTSKFISKD
-411 KAKNIVLNDAKV
+411 KAKNIVLNDVKV
-423 SEYYDYEIELD
+423 TEYYDYEIELD

-453 DAKTGKILEKDID
+453 DARTGKILEKDID

>member
-1 MKNKNIKGE
+1 MKNKDIKDE

-19 YSSFDNVA
+19 YSSFNNVA
-27 HKVKNNKGVVLNM
+27 DKVKNNKGVVLNM
-40 KKENNKK
+40 KKESNKK

-52 GFGFACVIML
+52 GLGFACVIML
-62 FIGIIFFKNNSNIAI
+62 FMGLIFFRNNSDIAV

-85 LELGIN
+85 LELSIN

-135 YINDSENSILI
+135 YINDNENSILI
-146 SLVDGEYN
+146 SLVHGEYN
-154 VDKLAN
+154 VNKLAN
-160 DVYNHLQNE
+160 DVYSQLQNE
-169 KINSSILTLNTNT
+169 KVNSSILTLNTNT
-182 SDYDNE
+182 NDYDNE

-205 IINKNSLYR
+205 IINKNSLYK
-214 FEDLSKLN
+214 FEDLCKLS
-222 TNELNILANN
+222 TNDLNILANS
-232 SINKNEEVSTI
+232 SINKNDEVSTI
-243 GNASTSKYISI
+243 GSASTSKYISI
-254 DTVKDIVFKHAKVE
+254 DNVKDIVFKHAKVE

-294 NNIEYDYEVDAI
+294 NNIEYDYEVDAV
-306 SGKILE
+306 SGKILKI
-312 SEIESKNNDTD
+312 EIE
-323 NNTNNNIS
+323 NNNNNNNS
-331 NNTYLSKNKIKEIA
+331 NNKYLSKNKIEEIA

-362 FKGGISIYEVEFE
+362 FKGGTPIYEVEFE
-375 TESAEYEIEIDAKN
+375 TDGAEYEIEIDAKN

-434 DNEYEISFE
+434 DNEYEINFE

-448 YEYKL
+448 YKYKL
-453 DAKTGKILEKDID
+453 DAKTDKILEKDTD

>member
-1 MKNKNIKGE
+1 
-10 LYNIFDNLI
+10 
-19 YSSFDNVA
+19 
-27 HKVKNNKGVVLNM
+27 M
-40 KKENNKK
+40 KKESNKK

-52 GFGFACVIML
+52 GLGFACVIML
-62 FIGIIFFKNNSNIAI
+62 FMGLIFFRNNSDIAV

-85 LELGIN
+85 LELSIN

-135 YINDSENSILI
+135 YINDNENSILI
-146 SLVDGEYN
+146 SLVHGEYN
-154 VDKLAN
+154 VNKLAN
-160 DVYNHLQNE
+160 DVYSQLQNE
-169 KINSSILTLNTNT
+169 KVNSSILTLNTNT
-182 SDYDNE
+182 NDYDNE

-205 IINKNSLYR
+205 IINKNSLYK
-214 FEDLSKLN
+214 FEDLCKLS
-222 TNELNILANN
+222 TNDLNILANS
-232 SINKNEEVSTI
+232 SINKNDEVSTI
-243 GNASTSKYISI
+243 GSASTSKYISI
-254 DTVKDIVFKHAKVE
+254 DNVKDIVFKHAKVE

-294 NNIEYDYEVDAI
+294 NNIEYDYEVDAV
-306 SGKILE
+306 SGKILKI
-312 SEIESKNNDTD
+312 EIE
-323 NNTNNNIS
+323 NNNNNNNS
-331 NNTYLSKNKIKEIA
+331 NNKYLSKNKIEEIA

-362 FKGGISIYEVEFE
+362 FKGGTPIYEVEFE
-375 TESAEYEIEIDAKN
+375 TDGAEYEIEIDAKN

-434 DNEYEISFE
+434 DNEYEINFE

-448 YEYKL
+448 YKYKL
-453 DAKTGKILEKDID
+453 DAKTGKILEKDTD

>member
-1 MKNKNIKGE
+1 MKNKNIKDE

-19 YSSFDNVA
+19 YSSFNNVA
-27 HKVKNNKGVVLNM
+27 DKVKNNKGVVLNM

-52 GFGFACVIML
+52 GFSFACVIML
-62 FIGIIFFKNNSNIAI
+62 FIGIIFFKNNSNIAV

-85 LELGIN
+85 LELSIN

-135 YINDSENSILI
+135 YINDNENSILI
-146 SLVDGEYN
+146 SLVHGEYN
-154 VDKLAN
+154 VNKLAN
-160 DVYNHLQNE
+160 DVYSQLQNE
-169 KINSSILTLNTNT
+169 KVNSSILTLNTNT
-182 SDYDNE
+182 NDYDNE

-205 IINKNSLYR
+205 IINKNSLYK
-214 FEDLSKLN
+214 FEDLCKLS
-222 TNELNILANN
+222 TNELNILANS

-243 GNASTSKYISI
+243 GSASTSKYISI

-294 NNIEYDYEVDAI
+294 NNIEYDYEVDAV
-306 SGKILE
+306 SGKILKI
-312 SEIESKNNDTD
+312 EIE
-323 NNTNNNIS
+323 NNNNNNNS
-331 NNTYLSKNKIKEIA
+331 NNKYLSKNKIEEIA

-362 FKGGISIYEVEFE
+362 FKGGTPIYEVEFE
-375 TESAEYEIEIDAKN
+375 TDGAEYEIEIDAKN

-434 DNEYEISFE
+434 DNEYEINFE

-448 YEYKL
+448 YKYKL
-453 DAKTGKILEKDID
+453 DAKTGKILEKDTD

>member
-1 MKNKNIKGE
+1 
-10 LYNIFDNLI
+10 
-19 YSSFDNVA
+19 
-27 HKVKNNKGVVLNM
+27 
-40 KKENNKK
+40 
-47 LFYGL
+47 
-52 GFGFACVIML
+52 
-62 FIGIIFFKNNSNIAI
+62 
-77 IGIDVNPS
+77 
-85 LELGIN
+85 
-91 SKNKVVSVNTNNDD
+91 
-105 AIKVIGDMN
+105 MN

-243 GNASTSKYISI
+243 GSASTSKYISI
-254 DTVKDIVFKHAKVE
+254 DMVKEIVFKHAKVE
-268 NKNVTNLEIEY
+268 NKNIVNLEIEY
-279 DYENGNMIYDVEFHC
+279 DYENGNMIYDVEFDY
-294 NNIEYDYEVDAI
+294 NNIEYDYEVDAV

-312 SEIESKNNDTD
+312 SEIENKNKDS
-323 NNTNNNIS
+323 NNNNNNS
-331 NNTYLSKNKIKEIA
+331 NTYLSKDKIKEIA
-345 IKKAN
+345 LKKAN
-350 VSKYYDYDIEFE
+350 VSKYYDYDIEFK
-362 FKGGISIYEVEFE
+362 FKGGTPIYEVEFE
-375 TESAEYEIEIDAKN
+375 TDSAEYDIKINAKN

-401 VDTSKLISKD
+401 VDTSKFISKD

-423 SEYYDYEIELD
+423 TEYYDYEIELD

-453 DAKTGKILEKDID
+453 DARTGKILEKDID

>member
-1 MKNKNIKGE
+1 MKNKDIKDE

-19 YSSFDNVA
+19 YSSFNNVA
-27 HKVKNNKGVVLNM
+27 DKVKNNKGVVLNM
-40 KKENNKK
+40 KKESNKK

-52 GFGFACVIML
+52 GLGFACVIML
-62 FIGIIFFKNNSNIAI
+62 FMGLIFFRNNSDIAV

-85 LELGIN
+85 LELSIN

-135 YINDSENSILI
+135 YINDNENSILI
-146 SLVDGEYN
+146 SLVHGEYN
-154 VDKLAN
+154 VNKLAN
-160 DVYNHLQNE
+160 DVYSQLQNE
-169 KINSSILTLNTNT
+169 KVNSSILTLNTNT
-182 SDYDNE
+182 NDYDNE

-205 IINKNSLYR
+205 IINKNSLYK
-214 FEDLSKLN
+214 FEDLCKLS
-222 TNELNILANN
+222 TNDLNILANS
-232 SINKNEEVSTI
+232 SINKNDEVSTI
-243 GNASTSKYISI
+243 GSASTSKYISI
-254 DTVKDIVFKHAKVE
+254 DNVKDIVFKHAKVE

-279 DYENGNMIYDVEFHC
+279 DYENGNMIYDVEFDC
-294 NNIEYDYEVDAI
+294 NNIEYDYEVDAV
-306 SGKILE
+306 SGKILKI
-312 SEIESKNNDTD
+312 EIE
-323 NNTNNNIS
+323 NNNNNNNS
-331 NNTYLSKNKIKEIA
+331 NNKYLSKNKIEEIA

-362 FKGGISIYEVEFE
+362 FKGGTPIYEVEFE
-375 TESAEYEIEIDAKN
+375 TDGAEYEIEIDAKN

-434 DNEYEISFE
+434 DNEYEINFE

-448 YEYKL
+448 YKYKL
-453 DAKTGKILEKDID
+453 DAKTGKILEKDTD

>member
-243 GNASTSKYISI
+243 GSASTSKYISI
-254 DTVKDIVFKHAKVE
+254 DMVKEIVFKHAKVE
-268 NKNVTNLEIEY
+268 NKNIVNLEIEY
-279 DYENGNMIYDVEFHC
+279 DYENGNMIYDVEFDY
-294 NNIEYDYEVDAI
+294 NNIEYDYEVDAV

-312 SEIESKNNDTD
+312 SEIENKNKDS
-323 NNTNNNIS
+323 NNNNNNS
-331 NNTYLSKNKIKEIA
+331 NTYLSKDKIKEIA
-345 IKKAN
+345 LKKAN
-350 VSKYYDYDIEFE
+350 VSKYYDYDIEFK
-362 FKGGISIYEVEFE
+362 FKGGTPIYEVEFE
-375 TESAEYEIEIDAKN
+375 TDSAEYDIKINAKN

-401 VDTSKLISKD
+401 VDTSKFISKD

-423 SEYYDYEIELD
+423 TEYYDYEIELD

-453 DAKTGKILEKDID
+453 DARTGKILEKDID
-466 KND
+466 IND

>member
-62 FIGIIFFKNNSNIAI
+62 FIGIIFFKNNSNIAV

-160 DVYNHLQNE
+160 DVYNNLQNE

-243 GNASTSKYISI
+243 GSASTSKYISI
-254 DTVKDIVFKHAKVE
+254 DMVKEIVFKHAKVE
-268 NKNVTNLEIEY
+268 NKNIVNLEIEY
-279 DYENGNMIYDVEFHC
+279 DYENGNMIYDVEFDC
-294 NNIEYDYEVDAI
+294 NNIEYDYEVDAV

-312 SEIESKNNDTD
+312 SEIENKNKDS
-323 NNTNNNIS
+323 NNNNNS
-331 NNTYLSKNKIKEIA
+331 SNTYLSKDKIKEIA
-345 IKKAN
+345 LKKAN
-350 VSKYYDYDIEFE
+350 VSKYYDYDVEFK
-362 FKGGISIYEVEFE
+362 FKGGTPIYEVEFE
-375 TESAEYEIEIDAKN
+375 TDSAEYDIKINAKN

-401 VDTSKLISKD
+401 VDTSKFISKD

-423 SEYYDYEIELD
+423 TEYYGYEIELD

-453 DAKTGKILEKDID
+453 DARTGKILEKDID

>member
-1 MKNKNIKGE
+1 MKNKNIKDE

-62 FIGIIFFKNNSNIAI
+62 FIGIIFFKNNSNIAV

-114 LKGTDVLVA
+114 LKGTDALIA

-232 SINKNEEVSTI
+232 SINKSEEVSTI
-243 GNASTSKYISI
+243 GSASTSKYISI
-254 DTVKDIVFKHAKVE
+254 DIVKDIVFKHAKVE
-268 NKNVTNLEIEY
+268 NKNIVNLEIEY
-279 DYENGNMIYDVEFHC
+279 DYENGNMIYDVEFDC
-294 NNIEYDYEVDAI
+294 NNIEYDYEVDAV

-312 SEIESKNNDTD
+312 SEIENKNKDS
-323 NNTNNNIS
+323 NNNNNS
-331 NNTYLSKNKIKEIA
+331 SNTYLSKDKIKEIA
-345 IKKAN
+345 LKKAN
-350 VSKYYDYDIEFE
+350 VSKYYDYDIEFK
-362 FKGGISIYEVEFE
+362 FKGGTPIYEVEFE
-375 TESAEYEIEIDAKN
+375 TDSAEYDIKINAKN

-401 VDTSKLISKD
+401 VDTSKFISKD

-423 SEYYDYEIELD
+423 TEYYDYEIELD

-453 DAKTGKILEKDID
+453 DARTGKILEKDID